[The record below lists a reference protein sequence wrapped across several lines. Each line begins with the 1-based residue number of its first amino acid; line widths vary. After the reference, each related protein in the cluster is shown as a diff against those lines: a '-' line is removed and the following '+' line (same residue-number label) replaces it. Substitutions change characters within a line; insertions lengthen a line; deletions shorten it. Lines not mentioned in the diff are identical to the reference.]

1 MTRGTLAFS
10 ASLYLLGLAPF
21 GVVIVHPGVPSRRCV
36 HVNRLIGTIVI
47 GGSVGRAVDWIG
59 PSQTLAA
66 IAWHRHTSA
75 SVMNDGVI
83 DASLRVGHLKNGG
96 LLKIGRA
103 HV

>member
-1 MTRGTLAFS
+1 M
-10 ASLYLLGLAPF
+10 
-21 GVVIVHPGVPSRRCV
+21 
-36 HVNRLIGTIVI
+36 GTIGI
-47 GGSVGRAVDWIG
+47 GGAVGRAVDWIG

-66 IAWHRHTSA
+66 IAWHRHTSS

-96 LLKIGRA
+96 LLIITDHDDIAISQAMVNRIDLALGRIWVVVRDSDLTKIGRA